1 MVTISGAR
9 YLGADCVEVMHLTEA
24 IMEHAFGQ
32 SPAPANTHGA
42 APRNEGFN
50 IHTA

>member
-24 IMEHAFGQ
+24 IMEHASGQ
-32 SPAPANTHGA
+32 SPAP
-42 APRNEGFN
+42 PCK
-50 IHTA
+50 HTWSRAS